1 MSGHKLSQ
9 RIWIIWIVWVG
20 CLLATL
26 SACGSKPGNQSPEGL
41 SSANSTQDAKQSAT
55 PAKSAS
61 AVRVYVDSKTGEIR
75 DPTPEELAAEAA
87 ANAAKKQAAAANP
100 QSEQPQQ
107 REVVTP
113 SGAVEIT
120 LDPSAQ
126 RPLYGCIGKSGD
138 LKVDHQCDQTSE
150 DRTK

>member
-1 MSGHKLSQ
+1 MSGKFVPCVVLTNL
-9 RIWIIWIVWVG
+9 VLLG
-20 CLLATL
+20 CMLATL
-26 SACGSKPGNQSPEGL
+26 SACDSKNRSQAGGPEDKAAAAQNAPAPTPTKSP
-41 SSANSTQDAKQSAT
+41 NT
-55 PAKSAS
+55 
-61 AVRVYVDSKTGEIR
+61 VRVYIDPKTGEIR

-120 LDPSAQ
+120 LDPSTQ
-126 RPLYGCIGKSGD
+126 HPVYGCVDKSGD
-138 LKVDHQCDQTSE
+138 VKVDHQCDPQSQ
-150 DRTK
+150 DRSK